1 MKDLK
6 IKHYNYVLDGSKVLM
21 YFLLILLISTFFEYG
36 KDDNIGNILINNMP
50 VAIISS
56 IIIVFV
62 VEKTM
67 PVKK

>member
-6 IKHYNYVLDGSKVLM
+6 IKHYNYVLDGSKVFM
-21 YFLLILLISTFFEYG
+21 YFLLILLIPTFFEYG
-36 KDDNIGNILINNMP
+36 KDDNIGNILISNMP